1 MREIVG
7 IVRDIRHE
15 SLNAAATP
23 EMYMP
28 FAQRPVTDMT
38 LVLKTTGDVSALVPA
53 ARAAL
58 REVDPDQPV
67 ARVEALSNFVRNS
80 VAQPRANS
88 ILLSGF
94 AAVAVLLSVVGIY
107 ALLAYAVSQRTPE
120 LGIRLALGGQPSD
133 ILRMVLTDGA
143 RLVLAGV
150 GIGIPAALLAGTT
163 LRGLLFGIQPSDLP
177 TLVTAVLLMLG
188 VGLAACYLPA
198 HRAMRV
204 DPIAALRRE

>member
-1 MREIVG
+1 
-7 IVRDIRHE
+7 
-15 SLNAAATP
+15 
-23 EMYMP
+23 
-28 FAQRPVTDMT
+28 
-38 LVLKTTGDVSALVPA
+38 VSALVPA